1 MTLKMTLALDEQW
14 ASNLSTEEI
23 LEFIQH
29 SFNTCLGFRGE
40 IRKLRPV
47 NR

>member
-1 MTLKMTLALDEQW
+1 MTLALDQEW
-14 ASNLSTEEI
+14 ASNLSEEEI

-40 IRKLRPV
+40 IKRLRTV
-47 NR
+47 SR